1 MLIKGEYMG
10 FGNGGS
16 GGGSIASSNDVALN
30 NPTSTEV
37 LSYDATTS
45 KWKNAATVTAAQL
58 AAKQDV
64 SAKGAVN
71 GYASLDSTSLV
82 PRTQLGTGT
91 ADSASVLHGDGTWS
105 AVVANAPVQSVAGK
119 TGTVTLAK
127 ADVGLENVDNTT
139 DALKPIST
147 ATATALAAKQEVSAK
162 GQASGYASLDSASL
176 VPRTQLGTGTA
187 SSASVLHGD
196 GTWSTVAA
204 APVQSVAGRT
214 GTVTLA
220 KADVGLENVDNT
232 TDAGK
237 PISTA
242 TATALSGKAATVHA
256 HATTDITSGVFDAA
270 RLPVSSDTVVGVVE
284 LATAAETVTGTD
296 ATRAVTPAGLKSA
309 ITASNPSVLF
319 VNTLNDVPAGTP
331 VDTLVVVRA
340 A

>member
-10 FGNGGS
+10 FGSGGS

-58 AAKQDV
+58 AAKQDI
-64 SAKGAVN
+64 SAKGAAS

-82 PRTQLGTGT
+82 PRSQLGTGT